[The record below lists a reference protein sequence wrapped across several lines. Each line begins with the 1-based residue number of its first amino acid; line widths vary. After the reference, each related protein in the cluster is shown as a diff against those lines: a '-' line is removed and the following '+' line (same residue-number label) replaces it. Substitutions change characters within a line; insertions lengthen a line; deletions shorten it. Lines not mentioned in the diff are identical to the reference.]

1 MSSAEEQVPAQK
13 PEETKPAAPEQEK
26 KGKQPAPKKEGGA
39 KKDVKKKANNVAE
52 NKPLPE
58 FVAHREALWTQI
70 KAESDARRAAL
81 PDEPIKITL
90 PNGTVVPGIKGKTT
104 AMEVATGLSHGWRD
118 TLVVSK
124 VNGVLYD
131 VLVPIEED
139 CSLELFKFDSPEGK
153 KVFWHSSAH
162 IMGEALE
169 RLYGVKL
176 CTGPA
181 LEEGFYYDSFM
192 DGSISTE
199 DFPTITAMVNKII
212 SEKQSFERLTVT
224 KEQALEMFKYNE
236 FKSRILAEK
245 VIDPTC
251 TVYRSGTLC
260 DPCKGPH
267 LPNTSRIKGF
277 LITKNSSAYWQGKAD
292 QEPLQRIYGISF
304 PKADQLKEWQAFQ
317 EMAAKRDHRILGKA
331 QELFF
336 FHPLS
341 PGSCFFL
348 PHGTRIYNKLMNVIR
363 QEYRDRGF
371 HEVITPNT
379 YNTKLWETSGH
390 WQNYQENMF
399 SFKCEDQTFALK
411 PMNCPGHCLMFGH
424 RARSYRE
431 MPIRMADF
439 GVLHRNELSGALT
452 GLTRV
457 RRFQQDDAH
466 IFCTNDQIKQE
477 IDSAL
482 KFMEHIYGVF
492 GFEFSLELSTRPE
505 KFLGEI
511 EVWNKAEA
519 SLKEVL
525 DSMTERTGR
534 KWKLNPGDG
543 AFYGPK
549 IDIHISDALKRS
561 FQCATI
567 QLDYQL
573 PQRFELEYQDV
584 NEAATRPVIIHRAIL
599 GSVERFLAI
608 LVEHTGGKWPL
619 WISPRQIMVIPVHNK
634 YNDYAEEVVKKKLH
648 DAGFYVEADLSD
660 KTMNMK
666 IRLAQEAQYNY
677 QLVVGEEEAAAGTVS
692 VRDREN
698 KQQGKPTLDDFI
710 AKLLDDCKNWK

>member
-1 MSSAEEQVPAQK
+1 MSEAEVKKEVVP
-13 PEETKPAAPEQEK
+13 
-26 KGKQPAPKKEGGA
+26 KQDAPKKENPN
-39 KKDVKKKANNVAE
+39 KNQQNTVKKEKKKPAAANEA
-52 NKPLPE
+52 KPLPE
-58 FVAHREALWTQI
+58 YIAHREALWAQLKT
-70 KAESDARRAAL
+70 ESDAKKAAL
-81 PDEPIKITL
+81 PDEPITITL
-90 PNGTVVPGIKGKTT
+90 PDGKTVNGLKHKT
-104 AMEVATGLSHGWRD
+104 TPMEVALGIARGLADSIIVA
-118 TLVVSK
+118 T
-124 VNGVLYD
+124 VNGQLHD
-131 VLVPIEED
+131 VLVPLEGD
-139 CSLELFKFDSPEGK
+139 CTLKFHKFDEPEGQ

-162 IMGEALE
+162 ILGEALE
-169 RLYGVKL
+169 RLFGVKL

-181 LEEGFYYDSFM
+181 LDEGFYYDSFM
-192 DGSISTE
+192 DGAISTE
-199 DFPTITAMVNKII
+199 DFPAIQAMVNKII
-212 SEKQSFERLTVT
+212 AEKQSFERLTVT
-224 KEQALEMFKYNE
+224 KEQALEMFKFNQ

-245 VIDPTC
+245 VVDPTC

-267 LPNTSRIKGF
+267 IPNTGRIKGF

-317 EMAAKRDHRILGKA
+317 EMAAKRDHRVLGRA

-348 PHGTRIYNKLMNVIR
+348 PHGARIYNKLMNFIR
-363 QEYRDRGF
+363 DEYRDRGF
-371 HEVITPNT
+371 QEVMTPNI

-399 SFKCEDQTFALK
+399 SFKCEDSTFALK
-411 PMNCPGHCLMFGH
+411 PMNCPGHCLMFSH
-424 RARSYRE
+424 RARSFRE
-431 MPIRMADF
+431 LPMRYADF

-477 IDSAL
+477 IDGAL
-482 KFMEHIYGVF
+482 RFMEYVYGVF
-492 GFEFSLELSTRPE
+492 GFTFTMELSTRPE

-511 EVWNKAEA
+511 EVWNKAEEA
-519 SLKEVL
+519 LTEVL
-525 DSMTERTGR
+525 NDYKTRTGQQ
-534 KWKLNPGDG
+534 WKLNPGDG

-573 PQRFELEYQDV
+573 PQRFQLEFQDSS
-584 NEAATRPVIIHRAIL
+584 EAAGRPVMIHRAIL
-599 GSVERFLAI
+599 GSVERFMAI
-608 LVEHTGGKWPL
+608 LIEHTGGKWPL
-619 WISPRQIMVIPVHNK
+619 WLSPRQIMVVPVHAK
-634 YNDYAEEVVKKKLH
+634 YNDYAENVVKKKFH
-648 DAGFYVEADLSD
+648 DAGFYIDTDLSD

-677 QLVVGEEEAAAGTVS
+677 QLVVGEEEEKNQTVS

-698 KQQGKPTLDDFI
+698 KQQGKPALDEFI
-710 AKLLDDCKNWK
+710 AKLLQDVKDHK